1 MKTLNFDRKNGSAFW
16 IRNRSNELDNLLKPM
31 CAQKGVDYTERDRFS
46 TSNSIQFKDL
56 GHTQRTN
63 NLNLEKDDLRHTRR
77 MMDMHNNKAISYAAN
92 VSNSIAT
99 RKDAI
104 NRLRQYVGNND
115 VSILKKKDF
124 THDPT
129 IESTA
134 HKFDWTPCR
143 YSTLG
148 WKYQERGSYQKHL
161 NHSNKLNNV
170 GGYGPN

>member
-1 MKTLNFDRKNGSAFW
+1 
-16 IRNRSNELDNLLKPM
+16 
-31 CAQKGVDYTERDRFS
+31 
-46 TSNSIQFKDL
+46 
-56 GHTQRTN
+56 
-63 NLNLEKDDLRHTRR
+63 
-77 MMDMHNNKAISYAAN
+77 MHNNKAISYAAN

-129 IESTA
+129 IENTA

-161 NHSNKLNNV
+161 NHPNKLNNV